1 MTVALRLLN
10 YPAWELRID
19 DTTANPESEPGIAR
33 MLVQVPTGP
42 HRVAVNLR
50 RTWDR
55 TAGGVISGFSAI
67 MFFACVAFAG
77 RRRRHQQT

>member
-1 MTVALRLLN
+1 
-10 YPAWELRID
+10 
-19 DTTANPESEPGIAR
+19 
-33 MLVQVPTGP
+33 MLVQVPSGP

-67 MFFACVAFAG
+67 MFFAYVAFVG
-77 RRRRHQQT
+77 RSRVH